1 MNTNESETKVQDVTT
16 MRETTSLFLSKD
28 NLKTFIN
35 ATLYSYS
42 SEKFNGIDDL
52 YLDYFIK
59 IRKILTEN
67 LVISQTLNDIENYI
81 EEIVNK
87 LHKSDEETQKSND
100 LQINKERIKLCLQEE
115 FLLSIHVKDIKI
127 NFEHLVITSRN
138 KDDNSYIVKVSFN
151 SNYVNELKTK
161 TVKQLLEHLL
171 LVKKN

>member
-1 MNTNESETKVQDVTT
+1 M
-16 MRETTSLFLSKD
+16 
-28 NLKTFIN
+28 
-35 ATLYSYS
+35 
-42 SEKFNGIDDL
+42 
-52 YLDYFIK
+52 
-59 IRKILTEN
+59 TEN

-161 TVKQLLEHLL
+161 TVKQLLEHPL